1 MNSIIKI
8 GMPHLLGN
16 GDLNLNQFA
25 KIAGDLHWQMQCGKP
40 SGIVKNGKR
49 VYNSFLR
56 IECNINKSYKEDD
69 TLNIRSSGEQIDD
82 YIYKSS
88 HVFDT
93 SSINMYTIGIHIDN
107 HKIVKTST
115 TGKKDKTF
123 WESHKQSRDTVDT
136 DRILNK
142 HEFATYYL
150 TDFNSAGILYC
161 ANYLNFAFKYM
172 NQEGFFSDI
181 TCIDFFG
188 NIQPNEVVILGQQD
202 ANIIMQN
209 KDNKPIAK
217 FKLS

>member
-25 KIAGDLHWQMQCGKP
+25 KIAGDIHWQLQCGKP
-40 SGIVKNGKR
+40 SGVVKNGKR

-56 IECNINKSYKEDD
+56 IECNITDTFQEDD
-69 TLNIRSSGEQIDD
+69 VLDIHSTSFPLDD

-88 HVFDT
+88 HVFGKN
-93 SSINMYTIGIHIDN
+93 SINMYTIGIHIDN

-115 TGKKDKTF
+115 TGTKDKSF
-123 WESHKQSRDTVDT
+123 WNSHKSSRKSIDT

-202 ANIIMQN
+202 DNIIMQN
-209 KDNKPIAK
+209 KDNQPIAK